1 MSPYRTPGEVV
12 QMDEHDRT
20 RITALNE
27 VYNALGHL
35 DAEDAERVVWAV
47 IELLGLSGFRA
58 PAQED
63 E

>member
-1 MSPYRTPGEVV
+1 
-12 QMDEHDRT
+12 MDEHDRT